1 MKTRQTIILV
11 ALAILVFLAIS
22 GLLGGRGKVPPGQP
36 ALVSLNPSSLADL
49 RRDFNAA
56 TDQTR
61 VVLLLAP
68 T

>member
-11 ALAILVFLAIS
+11 ALAIFVFLAMS
-22 GLLGGRGKVPPGQP
+22 GLLGGRGKVPPEQP
-36 ALVSLNPSSLADL
+36 ALVRVNPSNLADL
-49 RRDFNAA
+49 RSDFNAA
-56 TDQTR
+56 ADQTR